1 MVLYLFL
8 YSFQKKKHLEYFV
21 TIHWNDFVEIFEME
35 IPDSAEY
42 YLEFILEMSGRIT
55 LLQGQRKPMN
65 FENVRKLY
73 SLPSS
78 L

>member
-1 MVLYLFL
+1 MLQFI
-8 YSFQKKKHLEYFV
+8 EMIFV
-21 TIHWNDFVEIFEME
+21 VIFEME

-55 LLQGQRKPMN
+55 LSQGQRKPMN